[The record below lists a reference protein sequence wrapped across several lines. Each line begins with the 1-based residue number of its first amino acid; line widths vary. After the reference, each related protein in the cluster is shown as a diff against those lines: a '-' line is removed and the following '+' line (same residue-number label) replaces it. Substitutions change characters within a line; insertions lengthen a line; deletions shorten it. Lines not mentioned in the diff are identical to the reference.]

1 MIKKIFASTLLSLSL
16 LNANECVCFELKG
29 EFGEEIK
36 AILKKYS
43 KNLGSRD
50 IQVVRE
56 DADLTIQE
64 KSFLQSL
71 IGTGEVASSS
81 QKYNLENGKKLYNRD
96 CASCHGEKGEI
107 AVAKKAPI
115 NTWSAQN
122 IADEIKSYQDQSFQ
136 GQSRFV
142 KNQIAQRYTKKD
154 MEDVGAYV
162 ESLK

>member
-43 KNLGSRD
+43 KNLGSKD

-56 DADLTIQE
+56 DADLTVQE

-81 QKYNLENGKKLYNRD
+81 QKNDLENGKKLYNRD

>member
-1 MIKKIFASTLLSLSL
+1 ML
-16 LNANECVCFELKG
+16 E
-29 EFGEEIK
+29 
-36 AILKKYS
+36 
-43 KNLGSRD
+43 
-50 IQVVRE
+50 
-56 DADLTIQE
+56 
-64 KSFLQSL
+64 
-71 IGTGEVASSS
+71 GTGEVAPSAK
-81 QKYNLENGKKLYNRD
+81 QANLENGKKLYDRD

-107 AVAKKAPI
+107 SVAKKSPI

-142 KNQIAQRYTKKD
+142 KNQIATRYTKKD

>member
-43 KNLGSRD
+43 KNLGSKD

-56 DADLTIQE
+56 DADLTVQE

>member
-43 KNLGSRD
+43 KNLGSKD
-50 IQVVRE
+50 IQVIRE

-64 KSFLQSL
+64 KSFLESL
-71 IGTGEVASSS
+71 IGTGEVASSN
-81 QKYNLENGKKLYNRD
+81 QKNDLENGKKLYNRD

-107 AVAKKAPI
+107 AVAKKTPI
-115 NTWSAQN
+115 NTWSAQD
-122 IADEIKSYQDQSFQ
+122 IADESKSYQNQDFQ
-136 GQSRFV
+136 GQSRFI

>member
-43 KNLGSRD
+43 KNLGSKD
-50 IQVVRE
+50 IQVIRE
-56 DADLTIQE
+56 DADLTTQE
-64 KSFLQSL
+64 RSFLESL
-71 IGTGEVASSS
+71 IGTGKVTPSSK
-81 QKYNLENGKKLYNRD
+81 QANLEKGKKLYERD

-107 AVAKKAPI
+107 SVAKQAPI
-115 NTWSAQN
+115 NTWKAQDIVN
-122 IADEIKSYQDQSFQ
+122 EIKSYQNQSFQ

-162 ESLK
+162 ESLR